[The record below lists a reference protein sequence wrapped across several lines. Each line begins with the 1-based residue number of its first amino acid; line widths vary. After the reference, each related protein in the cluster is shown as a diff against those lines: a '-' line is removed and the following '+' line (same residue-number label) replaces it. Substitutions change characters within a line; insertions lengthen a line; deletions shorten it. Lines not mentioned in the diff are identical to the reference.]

1 MNYGRI
7 FYCDIA
13 NGIGIRTSL
22 FVSGCRH
29 HCKECFNPET
39 WDFSYGKS
47 FDRGAEDEII
57 SSLKSEYTDGI
68 SILGGEP
75 MEPENQKDVLH
86 LVKRIR
92 SECPEKTIWVYSGF
106 TYEELTASPTV
117 VATNTAAAAAN
128 GNTGAVDAA
137 LAENVYA
144 TASFAGNS
152 TATTVGSGNA
162 GAATAG
168 NSIAVDAATPGNAGN
183 AESAVSSSTPRC
195 VTEYT
200 NEILSNIDILVDGEF
215 NIKRKNISLR
225 FRGSSNQRIIDVP
238 ASLKAGEVV
247 LSDYM

>member
-13 NGIGIRTSL
+13 NGVGIRTSL

-39 WDFSYGKS
+39 WDFSYGKP

-92 SECPEKTIWVYSGF
+92 SECPGKTIWIYSGF
-106 TYEELTASPTV
+106 TYEELTGTAPSGFGTNAPNKNSDAAMPSASADST
-117 VATNTAAAAAN
+117 ASDAAMSSAAASI
-128 GNTGAVDAA
+128 GAP
-137 LAENVYA
+137 
-144 TASFAGNS
+144 S
-152 TATTVGSGNA
+152 
-162 GAATAG
+162 
-168 NSIAVDAATPGNAGN
+168 
-183 AESAVSSSTPRC
+183 RC

-215 NIKRKNISLR
+215 NIAKKNISLR

-238 ASLKAGEVV
+238 ASLKAGNIV
-247 LSDYM
+247 LSEYM

>member
-39 WDFSYGKS
+39 WDFSYGKP

-92 SECPEKTIWVYSGF
+92 SECPGKTIWVYSGF
-106 TYEELTASPTV
+106 TYEELTAEKPIDAASSVGSEKTGTPISDSAISSASSLNTDTT
-117 VATNTAAAAAN
+117 VATSA
-128 GNTGAVDAA
+128 GGAA
-137 LAENVYA
+137 L
-144 TASFAGNS
+144 
-152 TATTVGSGNA
+152 
-162 GAATAG
+162 
-168 NSIAVDAATPGNAGN
+168 
-183 AESAVSSSTPRC
+183 PRC

-225 FRGSSNQRIIDVP
+225 FRGSANQRIIDVP
-238 ASLKAGEVV
+238 ASLKAGSVV
-247 LSDYM
+247 LSEYM